1 VRRRLIRRSIQIA
14 ALITQK
20 MTEYNVPGVA
30 FGVVK
35 DGKVT
40 ARGFGVTNV
49 DNPQPVTPDTIFAL
63 ASISK
68 TVTTTAIMRLV
79 EQGKVDL
86 NAPVRKYLPDF
97 KLQDESAA
105 ASVAI
110 WHLLTHTPG
119 WEGQLT
125 PADKGVDTL
134 AAFVDTMKGPAAAR
148 AARWR
153 VELQQRRLQRG
164 RPRH

>member
-1 VRRRLIRRSIQIA
+1 MKRLQVAQLIIVIASCVAGAITTAAPQADPKFDQLA
-14 ALITQK
+14 ALVTQK
-20 MTEYNVPGVA
+20 MAEYHVPGVA
-30 FGVVK
+30 FGIVK
-35 DGKVT
+35 DGKIT

-49 DNPQPVTPDTIFAL
+49 DNPQPVTPETIFAL

-68 TVTTTAIMRLV
+68 TVTTTAMMRLV

-119 WEGQLT
+119 WE
-125 PADKGVDTL
+125 
-134 AAFVDTMKGPAAAR
+134 
-148 AARWR
+148 
-153 VELQQRRLQRG
+153 
-164 RPRH
+164 